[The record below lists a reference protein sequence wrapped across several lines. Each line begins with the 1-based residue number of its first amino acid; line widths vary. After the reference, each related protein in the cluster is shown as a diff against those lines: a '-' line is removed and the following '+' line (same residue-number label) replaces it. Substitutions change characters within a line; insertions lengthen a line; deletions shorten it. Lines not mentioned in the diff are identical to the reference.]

1 MPPLSE
7 AERQAYEQHGAVF
20 PLRALPADAATALG
34 QTVIEAQQGGSGRFT
49 QECAHMCYGWADALV
64 RNSAMLDAAQSIV
77 GEDILVWETTCA
89 PSPRAPALT
98 PLRPGPR
105 SASDPCRALLL
116 AGAG

>member
-7 AERQAYEQHGAVF
+7 AERQAYERHGAVV

-34 QTVIEAQQGGSGRFT
+34 QTVIEAQQAGSGRFT

-77 GEDILVWETTCA
+77 GEDILVWETTCT
-89 PSPRAPALT
+89 PSTRPPALT

-105 SASDPCRALLL
+105 SASDPRRALL

>member
-20 PLRALPADAATALG
+20 PLRALTADAATALG

-49 QECAHMCYGWADALV
+49 QECAHMCYRWADALV

-89 PSPRAPALT
+89 PLPSAALT
-98 PLRPGPR
+98 ALRPGPR
-105 SASDPCRALLL
+105 SASDPRRALL